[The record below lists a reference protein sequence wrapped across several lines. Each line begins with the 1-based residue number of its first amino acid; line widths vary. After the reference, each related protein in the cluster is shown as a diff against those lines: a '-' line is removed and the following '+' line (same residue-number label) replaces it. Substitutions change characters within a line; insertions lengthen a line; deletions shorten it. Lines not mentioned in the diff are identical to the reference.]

1 MSQAPRIA
9 IIGGPTASGKTALS
23 IALAQKWGCHIVNAD
38 SRQVYSELHIG
49 VAKPTQEE
57 FAAAPHRLFG
67 HVSIQEEYNAERYAK
82 EAAQALRESLSESGA
97 VVVCGGTG
105 LYIRALMEGMNELPQ
120 PSEAVQKQ
128 VQYCFDQ
135 HGIVGLRKA
144 IMAADPLAHERLD
157 MFNPQRMQR
166 ALELLWESGQS
177 LNELYQHKAESP
189 IADLLTHAQ
198 VDYLALDWDRESLYN
213 RIHERCDSMMEA
225 GLLVEVT
232 ALLPYQHL
240 NALQTVGYT
249 EWFDYRNRIMNYR
262 EALDKMKQNTRRY
275 AKRQVTWFK
284 NQFPTRWIPADRWQ
298 EDRIFVS

>member
-1 MSQAPRIA
+1 MSQAQRIA
-9 IIGGPTASGKTALS
+9 IIGGPTASGKTAMS
-23 IALAQKWGCHIVNAD
+23 IALAQHWGCHIINAD
-38 SRQVYSELHIG
+38 SRQVYKELHIG
-49 VAKPTQEE
+49 VAKPTKEE

-67 HVSIQEEYNAERYAK
+67 HVSIQEEYNAERYAQD
-82 EAAQALRESLSESGA
+82 AAAAVRQSLEETGYA
-97 VVVCGGTG
+97 ILCGGTG

-189 IADLLTHAQ
+189 LADLLTHTR
-198 VDYLALDWDRESLYN
+198 VDYLALDWDREALYD
-213 RIHERCDSMMEA
+213 RIHQRCDNMMQE
-225 GLLVEVT
+225 GLLEEVST
-232 ALLPYQHL
+232 LMPFQHL
-240 NALQTVGYT
+240 NALQTVGYS
-249 EWFDYRNRIMNYR
+249 EWFDYRNRVFNYR

-284 NQFPTRWIPADRWQ
+284 NQFPTRWIPANQWAKDP
-298 EDRIFVS
+298 IFDS

>member
-1 MSQAPRIA
+1 MSEAPRIA

-23 IALAQKWGCHIVNAD
+23 IALAQHWGCHIINAD
-38 SRQVYSELHIG
+38 SRQVYTELNIG
-49 VAKPTQEE
+49 VAKPTSEE
-57 FAAAPHRLFG
+57 LATVPHRLFG
-67 HVSIQEEYNAERYAK
+67 HVSIQEDYNAERYAQ
-82 EAAQALRESLSESGA
+82 EAAEAVRLSMAESGSA
-97 VVVCGGTG
+97 ILCGGTG
-105 LYIRALMEGMNELPQ
+105 LYIRALMEGMNRLPE
-120 PSEAVQKQ
+120 PSEDVQKQ

-177 LNELYQHKAESP
+177 LNDLYQNKAESP
-189 IADLLTHAQ
+189 LADLLSQAHIE
-198 VDYLALDWDRESLYN
+198 YLALQWDREDLYH
-213 RIHERCDSMMEA
+213 RIHARCDQMMEN
-225 GLLVEVT
+225 GLLDEAT

-249 EWFDYRNRIMNYR
+249 EWFDYRNRLCNYR
-262 EALDKMKQNTRRY
+262 EALDQMKQNTRRY

-284 NQFPTRWIPADRWQ
+284 NQFPTRWIPANQWAKDPIL
-298 EDRIFVS
+298 DS